1 MRTMSLLSGLCLG
14 AMLAVQSVQ
23 GAGGPVFNPRPAG
36 VNFYVSPKGDDANS
50 GLDANDPLR
59 TPWAA
64 QKAVRNHPERGRQP
78 ITVHLM
84 DGMYALGKAWEFT
97 PADSG
102 TAEAP
107 VTWQAYMGQRPV
119 ISGGRVITGW
129 TVGAD
134 GVWSVRIPETVRGNK
149 PDGKWNIMQ
158 LFVNG
163 GRRQRC
169 RLPKT
174 GFFRM
179 KDRAVQWKDRNE
191 AAAKP
196 GAHDSFIFRDGD
208 IEDWPDVSNA
218 TVMMYNSW
226 TASIHWIDRI
236 DFEKKTLKFTSRM
249 GWPVGYWDR
258 QGRYHLENLKAA
270 LTDAGEWYMDYRT
283 GTLYY
288 KPLPGETPS
297 NTTVV
302 APVHEQLLV
311 IKGDAELGLA
321 VEHVNFRGISFQYGA
336 FLLNT
341 TQSHDGQ
348 AAAGMTAAVY
358 ASDTRDCAFSDIE
371 VAHCGLYGIWFA
383 KGCQRNMLIRSEL
396 HDLGGGGVRIG
407 EPGGEKDGAMACGHN
422 LVENCFIHNAGLVA
436 PAAVGAIIFKSSY
449 NTLRHNE
456 ISDLYYSAV
465 SVGWSW
471 GYAPSSANHNIVEY
485 NHLHHLGYGI
495 LSDMGAIYNLGISP
509 GTVFRGN
516 HIHDVFSYSYGGWGL
531 YTDEGSTGV
540 LMEHNV
546 VYNTKSGGFHQ
557 HYGKD
562 NILRN
567 NLLAFAQEGQIIRS
581 RQESHISF
589 TAENNVV
596 IFNNGRPYGGNWG
609 NNNYVMRHNMYWDT
623 TKLPFGFAGYEL
635 ADLQELEEQEIGSVI
650 ADPKFV
656 DAEHFNFELQPDS
669 PAKPYIQE
677 ALAAMKRA
685 GLTGPAW
692 WTEKAKQ
699 QVFKEV
705 SPAMIPVSKDRPKI
719 GNSKELLINFAE
731 CKVGDQCPNGHTS
744 GDVKEKGTS
753 IRVTDELDA
762 PGSRKCLKFID
773 APGWPVNWE
782 PHLVFGFNWRKGKAI
797 GEFDVYLKTPTAILW
812 HEWRDS
818 SAPYKVGPTMR
829 FYGDGRLT
837 WLDKPLGTVP
847 VGKWFH
853 VRILTGLGPD
863 VAKPVFT
870 LEITPDGGE
879 KQTYENL
886 DFGNEDWRQLTWL
899 GFISEA
905 DTNAEF
911 MIGNVHFQRG
921 K

>member
-1 MRTMSLLSGLCLG
+1 MKKLSLLSGLCLG
-14 AMLAVQSVQ
+14 ALLAGQA
-23 GAGGPVFNPRPAG
+23 AGGPSFNPQPAG
-36 VNFYVSPKGDDANS
+36 INFYVSPSGDDANN
-50 GLDANDPLR
+50 GQDVAHPFR

-64 QKAVRNHPERGRQP
+64 QAVVRKHPERGQTP
-78 ITVHLM
+78 ITIHLM
-84 DGMYALGKAWEFT
+84 NGAYVLGEAWNFM

-102 TAEAP
+102 AKGAP
-107 VTWQAYMGQRPV
+107 VTWQAYMDHRPV
-119 ISGGRVITGW
+119 ISGGRIITGW
-129 TVGAD
+129 KVGDD
-134 GVWSVRIPETVRGNK
+134 GIWSVRIPETIGGNK

-163 GRRQRC
+163 ERRQRC
-169 RLPKT
+169 RLPKQ

-179 KDRAVQWKDRNE
+179 KDRAVQWKDRQE

-208 IEDWPDVSNA
+208 IENWPDVSNA
-218 TVMMYNSW
+218 TIMMYNSW
-226 TASIHWIDRI
+226 TASIHWIDSI

-258 QGRYHLENLKAA
+258 QGRYHLENLRAA
-270 LTDAGEWYMDYRT
+270 LTDAGEWYMDYMT
-283 GTLYY
+283 GTLHY
-288 KPLPGETPS
+288 KPMPGETPD

-311 IKGDAELGLA
+311 IKGDGELGLP
-321 VEHVNFRGISFQYGA
+321 VEYLNFRGISFQYGA

-341 TQSHDGQ
+341 SQSHDGQ

-358 ASDTRDCAFSDIE
+358 ASDARDCVFSDIDIS
-371 VAHCGLYGIWFA
+371 HSGIYGIWLA

-396 HDLGGGGVRIG
+396 HDLGGGGIRIG
-407 EPGGEKDGAMACGHN
+407 EPGGEQDATRACGHN

-471 GYAPSSANHNIVEY
+471 GYAPSTANHNIVEY
-485 NHLHHLGYGI
+485 NHLHHLGYGV

-516 HIHDVFSYSYGGWGL
+516 HIHDVFSHSYGGWGL

-581 RQESHISF
+581 RQEDHISF

-609 NNNYVMRHNMYWDT
+609 NNQYVMRNNLYWDT
-623 TKLPFGFAGYEL
+623 TGLPFGFNGSSL
-635 ADLQELEEQEIGSVI
+635 ADLQEFDEQELGSVV

-656 DAEHFNFELQPDS
+656 DAEHFNFALQSDS
-669 PAKPYIQE
+669 PVKPYIQA
-677 ALAAMKRA
+677 ALDAMKIA
-685 GLTGPAW
+685 GLTGPSW
-692 WTEKAKQ
+692 WTEKAKHQ
-699 QVFKEV
+699 SFKEISTSMV
-705 SPAMIPVSKDRPKI
+705 PISKERPKI
-719 GNSKELLINFAE
+719 GMGNELVIDFAQ

-762 PGSRKCLKFID
+762 PGSKKCLKFID
-773 APGWPVNWE
+773 APGWPVIWE

-797 GEFDVYLKTPTAILW
+797 GEFDVFLKTPTAILH

-837 WLDKPLGTVP
+837 WLDKPLGGVP
-847 VGKWFH
+847 IGKWFH
-853 VRILTGLGPD
+853 VRILTMLGN
-863 VAKPVFT
+863 AIEKPVFT

-879 KQTYENL
+879 TQTYANL
-886 DFGNEDWRQLTWL
+886 DFGSPDWRQLTWL

-911 MIGNVHFQRG
+911 MIGNIRFRRE

>member
-1 MRTMSLLSGLCLG
+1 M
-14 AMLAVQSVQ
+14 
-23 GAGGPVFNPRPAG
+23 
-36 VNFYVSPKGDDANS
+36 
-50 GLDANDPLR
+50 
-59 TPWAA
+59 
-64 QKAVRNHPERGRQP
+64 
-78 ITVHLM
+78 
-84 DGMYALGKAWEFT
+84 

-102 TAEAP
+102 AKGAP
-107 VTWQAYMGQRPV
+107 VTWQAYMDHRPV
-119 ISGGRVITGW
+119 ISGGRIITGW
-129 TVGAD
+129 KVGDD
-134 GVWSVRIPETVRGNK
+134 GIWSVRIPETIGGNK

-163 GRRQRC
+163 ERRQRC
-169 RLPKT
+169 RLPKQ

-179 KDRAVQWKDRNE
+179 KDRAVQWKDRQE

-208 IEDWPDVSNA
+208 IENWPDVSNA
-218 TVMMYNSW
+218 TIMMYNSW
-226 TASIHWIDRI
+226 TASIHWIDSI

-258 QGRYHLENLKAA
+258 QGRYHLENLRAA
-270 LTDAGEWYMDYRT
+270 LTDAGEWYMDYMT
-283 GTLYY
+283 GTLHY
-288 KPLPGETPS
+288 KPMPGETPD

-302 APVHEQLLV
+302 APVHELLLV
-311 IKGDAELGLA
+311 IKGDGELGLP
-321 VEHVNFRGISFQYGA
+321 VEYLNFRGISFQYGA

-341 TQSHDGQ
+341 SQSHDGQ

-358 ASDTRDCAFSDIE
+358 ASDARDCVFSDIDIS
-371 VAHCGLYGIWFA
+371 HSGIYGIWLA

-396 HDLGGGGVRIG
+396 HDLGGGGIRIG
-407 EPGGEKDGAMACGHN
+407 EPGGEQDATRACGHN

-471 GYAPSSANHNIVEY
+471 GYAPSTANHNIVEY
-485 NHLHHLGYGI
+485 NHLHHLGYGV

-516 HIHDVFSYSYGGWGL
+516 HIHDVFSHSYGGWGL

-581 RQESHISF
+581 RQEDHISF

-609 NNNYVMRHNMYWDT
+609 NNQHVMRNNLYWDT
-623 TKLPFGFAGYEL
+623 TGLPFGFNGSSL
-635 ADLQELEEQEIGSVI
+635 ADLQEFDEQELGSVV

-656 DAEHFNFELQPDS
+656 DAEHFNFALQSDS
-669 PAKPYIQE
+669 PVKPYIQA
-677 ALAAMKRA
+677 ALDAMKIA
-685 GLTGPAW
+685 GLTGPSW
-692 WTEKAKQ
+692 WTEKAKHQ
-699 QVFKEV
+699 SFKEISTSMV
-705 SPAMIPVSKDRPKI
+705 PISKERPKI
-719 GNSKELLINFAE
+719 GMGNELVIDFAQ

-753 IRVTDELDA
+753 IRVTDELNA
-762 PGSRKCLKFID
+762 PGSKKCLKFID
-773 APGWPVNWE
+773 APGWPVIWE

-797 GEFDVYLKTPTAILW
+797 GEFDVFLKTPTAILH

-837 WLDKPLGTVP
+837 WLDKPLGSVP
-847 VGKWFH
+847 IGKWFH
-853 VRILTGLGPD
+853 VRILTMLGN
-863 VAKPVFT
+863 AIEKPVFT

-879 KQTYENL
+879 TQTYANL
-886 DFGNEDWRQLTWL
+886 DFGSPDWRQLTWL

-911 MIGNVHFQRG
+911 MIGNIRFRRE